1 MSNLEVIKTFL
12 RGENAQTPLR
22 NIYGWSCKGRTLYT
36 EENEEKNEIHL
47 INYDTTIAIL
57 KGNTVEVN
65 ENKYSQTTSK
75 IQNQIK
81 RQAERYGLK
90 IIKMDIL

>member
-22 NIYGWSCKGRTLYT
+22 NIYGWYSKGRTLYT

-47 INYDTTIAIL
+47 INYNTTIAIL
-57 KGNTVEVN
+57 KGDIVEVN

-81 RQAERYGLK
+81 RQAEINGLK
-90 IIKMDIL
+90 IVKMDIL

>member
-1 MSNLEVIKTFL
+1 MSNLEVIKKFL
-12 RGENAQTPLR
+12 KGENAQTPLR
-22 NIYGWSCKGRTLYT
+22 NIYGRYSKGRTLYT

-57 KGNTVEVN
+57 KGDIVEVN

-81 RQAERYGLK
+81 RQAEINGLK
-90 IIKMDIL
+90 IVKMDI